1 MTKTKFGA
9 NQRVSVMG
17 SRAFPA
23 PPGPYTI
30 IAVLPLERGLQQYR
44 VRSSAENF
52 ERIFDEMRLKAVSYD

>member
-9 NQRVSVMG
+9 GQCVSVMG
-17 SRAFPA
+17 SRAFPVA
-23 PPGPYTI
+23 PGPYTI

-52 ERIFDEMRLKAVSYD
+52 ERIFDEVRLEAASYD